1 MKQTRYSMTWNLD
14 EIFEGGSN
22 SSQLKEH
29 NYLLEEKL
37 NNLEDLLVQL
47 NKLGS
52 IDSEIIVLILNN
64 TADIRISLSQS
75 TSFIICLQA
84 QDSKAPNVSSLRGT
98 TALFNARFENLI
110 KKFQTSLFKINQL
123 TWEDLVENE
132 SLIKYKFVLNE
143 WRNKAN
149 ILLSEQQESLVSD
162 LMIDGYHAWGEF
174 YNTLISNTKVKVQI
188 DDLTKE
194 LSVGQT
200 INLRSHPKEH
210 IRKTAHY
217 ALEEI
222 LQEKEVLFSQILNHI
237 AGFRLQVYKHKGVD
251 NVLSEPLIENRIKP
265 ETIEAMWTAVNKYKD
280 TFINYLD
287 VKSKY
292 YGHQKMHTYNFWAP
306 IGNFNRKIEYEDA
319 VNFILRQFSQFGDEL
334 ASFAQNAF
342 QNGWIEAEDRP
353 DKSPAAFCASFPKSN
368 ESRILMT
375 YGDRI
380 TSVLTLAHELGHAF
394 HNHAMKSVDGINRQY
409 PISIAETASTFSEL
423 LILNAELEQSESKE
437 EKLFLLDEKLKR
449 SVMNF
454 MNIQSRFLFER
465 KFYEERKQ
473 GNVSSRRLNELMKE
487 AIDIAYEGSLED
499 VSEHSW
505 AWTPHF
511 YLTNSPF
518 YNFQYTFG
526 YLLSISLYSI
536 SKQKGKEFETNFIK
550 LLRDSGSLS
559 MEALVMK
566 HLEEDITSED
576 FWENGMKICVEDV
589 EEFIILIS

>member
-1 MKQTRYSMTWNLD
+1 
-14 EIFEGGSN
+14 
-22 SSQLKEH
+22 
-29 NYLLEEKL
+29 
-37 NNLEDLLVQL
+37 
-47 NKLGS
+47 
-52 IDSEIIVLILNN
+52 
-64 TADIRISLSQS
+64 
-75 TSFIICLQA
+75 
-84 QDSKAPNVSSLRGT
+84 
-98 TALFNARFENLI
+98 
-110 KKFQTSLFKINQL
+110 
-123 TWEDLVENE
+123 
-132 SLIKYKFVLNE
+132 
-143 WRNKAN
+143 
-149 ILLSEQQESLVSD
+149 
-162 LMIDGYHAWGEF
+162 
-174 YNTLISNTKVKVQI
+174 
-188 DDLTKE
+188 
-194 LSVGQT
+194 
-200 INLRSHPKEH
+200 
-210 IRKTAHY
+210 
-217 ALEEI
+217 
-222 LQEKEVLFSQILNHI
+222 
-237 AGFRLQVYKHKGVD
+237 
-251 NVLSEPLIENRIKP
+251 
-265 ETIEAMWTAVNKYKD
+265 
-280 TFINYLD
+280 
-287 VKSKY
+287 
-292 YGHQKMHTYNFWAP
+292 MHTYNFWAP

-473 GNVSSRRLNELMKE
+473 GNVSSMRLNKLMKE
-487 AIDIAYEGSLED
+487 AIDIAYEGSLEA

-511 YLTNSPF
+511 YLTNLPF

-550 LLRDSGSLS
+550 LLRDSGSMS

-589 EEFIILIS
+589 EEFISLIS

>member
-29 NYLLEEKL
+29 NNLLEEKL

-98 TALFNARFENLI
+98 TALFKARFENLI

-217 ALEEI
+217 VLEEI

-287 VKSKY
+287 VKSKL
-292 YGHQKMHTYNFWAP
+292 YGHQKC
-306 IGNFNRKIEYEDA
+306 
-319 VNFILRQFSQFGDEL
+319 IL
-334 ASFAQNAF
+334 
-342 QNGWIEAEDRP
+342 
-353 DKSPAAFCASFPKSN
+353 
-368 ESRILMT
+368 
-375 YGDRI
+375 I
-380 TSVLTLAHELGHAF
+380 TSGL
-394 HNHAMKSVDGINRQY
+394 Q
-409 PISIAETASTFSEL
+409 
-423 LILNAELEQSESKE
+423 LE
-437 EKLFLLDEKLKR
+437 
-449 SVMNF
+449 
-454 MNIQSRFLFER
+454 
-465 KFYEERKQ
+465 
-473 GNVSSRRLNELMKE
+473 
-487 AIDIAYEGSLED
+487 
-499 VSEHSW
+499 
-505 AWTPHF
+505 
-511 YLTNSPF
+511 
-518 YNFQYTFG
+518 
-526 YLLSISLYSI
+526 
-536 SKQKGKEFETNFIK
+536 
-550 LLRDSGSLS
+550 
-559 MEALVMK
+559 
-566 HLEEDITSED
+566 
-576 FWENGMKICVEDV
+576 
-589 EEFIILIS
+589 ILIEK